1 MSHDVRSAFH
11 GEPSSPY
18 VAYLGDSQRP
28 LNALLFLSPV
38 LAVYH
43 FGLWFVNSQYRQV
56 ANGAD
61 VMLAEMLNLVYFAG
75 LAALRWA
82 APETAAADGA
92 AVWFLRTFSSLFAL
106 FLVVFSL
113 LFLEH
118 LRPGRWRFKPLTF
131 AFMALESALFSLPLF
146 ALEGLVKYVAA
157 HGTLTLSAAA
167 GPLSDWLAGLVLS
180 TGAGVY
186 EEFLFRMLLMGALFR
201 MGAGALAPKGTALY
215 CLVMLA
221 QALAFAGFHYL
232 PWSNE
237 AFALPAFVFRLAA
250 GLYFGYLYQ
259 ERGLG
264 VAAGTHVAYDVVA
277 VSL

>member
-1 MSHDVRSAFH
+1 MSHDVRSAFR

-18 VAYLGDSQRP
+18 VAYLHDSQMP
-28 LNALLFLSPV
+28 LNILLFLLPV
-38 LAVYH
+38 LTVYH

-61 VMLAEMLNLVYFAG
+61 LMLAEMLNLVYFAG
-75 LAALRWA
+75 LAGLRWL
-82 APETAAADGA
+82 APEAAAGTGA

-106 FLVVFSL
+106 LLVVFSL
-113 LFLEH
+113 LFLQH
-118 LRPGRWRFKPLTF
+118 LQPGRWRCKPLLFVLMT
-131 AFMALESALFSLPLF
+131 LESVLFALPLF
-146 ALEGLVKYVAA
+146 ALEGLIKYIAA
-157 HGTLTLSAAA
+157 HDTLVLSAAA
-167 GPLSDWLAGLVLS
+167 GPLDDWLAELVLS

-186 EEFLFRMLLMGALFR
+186 EEFLFRVLLMGLLFR
-201 MGAGALAPKGTALY
+201 LGAGVLSPRGTALY
-215 CLVMLA
+215 CVVMLT

-232 PWSNE
+232 PWSSE
-237 AFALPAFVFRLAA
+237 TFVLPVFVFRLVA

-264 VAAGTHVAYDVVA
+264 IAAGAHAAYDVIA

>member
-43 FGLWFVNSQYRQV
+43 FGLWFINSQYHQV

-61 VMLAEMLNLVYFAG
+61 VMLAEMLNLVYFVG

-82 APETAAADGA
+82 SPEMAAADGV
-92 AVWFLRTFSSLFAL
+92 AVWFLRSFSSLFAL

-118 LRPGRWRFKPLTF
+118 LEPGRWRFKPLTF
-131 AFMALESALFSLPLF
+131 VWMLLECGLFALPLF

-157 HGTLTLSAAA
+157 HGTLALSAAP
-167 GPLSDWLAGLVLS
+167 GLFGDWLAGLVLS

-201 MGAGALAPKGTALY
+201 LGAGAFSSKGTVLY

-237 AFALPAFVFRLAA
+237 AFVLPAFVFRLVA

-264 VAAGTHVAYDVVA
+264 VAAGTHVAYDVIA